1 MKQSVIII
9 AIAVV
14 LCVCLCFISTGPK
27 EHPAPAPE
35 AGEEVAPGNTLP
47 NGKNPYALSI
57 FYDGKLYDDMGFTC
71 SIPKGTVPVGTV
83 TEVTETPD
91 SELEASYGRVGD
103 NVYVWREDGITW
115 LGVEIVEHAQDYWN
129 EPHAFA
135 LEIGRDEEE
144 IERIERRK
152 KWFSVY

>member
-9 AIAVV
+9 AVAVV
-14 LCVCLCFISTGPK
+14 LCVCLCVANPQMNTGPAL
-27 EHPAPAPE
+27 EPAPE
-35 AGEEVAPGNTLP
+35 IEI
-47 NGKNPYALSI
+47 GKVPPEAESIYDLSI
-57 FYDGKLYDDMGFTC
+57 FYDGKLYEGMGFGR
-71 SIPKGTVPVGTV
+71 SVAKGTAPVGTV

-91 SELEASYGRVGD
+91 SELEASYGEVGR
-103 NVYVWREDGITW
+103 NVYLWMEDGILW
-115 LGVEIVEHAQDYWN
+115 LGVEITESDQLKYWD

-152 KWFSVY
+152 KWFSVN

>member
-14 LCVCLCFISTGPK
+14 LCVCLCVANPQMNTGPSP
-27 EHPAPAPE
+27 EPAPE
-35 AGEEVAPGNTLP
+35 VEI
-47 NGKNPYALSI
+47 GKVPPEAKSIYDLSI
-57 FYDGKLYDDMGFTC
+57 FYDGKLYEGMGFGRSVT
-71 SIPKGTVPVGTV
+71 KGTVPVGTV

-91 SELEASYGRVGD
+91 SDLEASYGEVGR
-103 NVYVWREDGITW
+103 NVYLWMEDGILW
-115 LGVEIVEHAQDYWN
+115 LGVEITESDQLKYWD

-135 LEIGRDEEE
+135 LEIDRDEEE

-152 KWFSVY
+152 KWFTVN

>member
-14 LCVCLCFISTGPK
+14 LCVCLCFVNTGPK

-35 AGEEVAPGNTLP
+35 AKPGSAPGDPLP

-91 SELEASYGRVGD
+91 IL
-103 NVYVWREDGITW
+103 
-115 LGVEIVEHAQDYWN
+115 
-129 EPHAFA
+129 
-135 LEIGRDEEE
+135 
-144 IERIERRK
+144 
-152 KWFSVY
+152 

>member
-14 LCVCLCFISTGPK
+14 LCVCLCVANPQKNTG
-27 EHPAPAPE
+27 PAPE
-35 AGEEVAPGNTLP
+35 SAPEVEI
-47 NGKNPYALSI
+47 GKVPPEAKSIYDLSI
-57 FYDGKLYDDMGFTC
+57 FYDGKLYEGMGFGRSVT
-71 SIPKGTVPVGTV
+71 KGTVPVGTV

-91 SELEASYGRVGD
+91 SDLEASYGEVGR
-103 NVYVWREDGITW
+103 NVYLWMEDGILW
-115 LGVEIVEHAQDYWN
+115 LGVEITESDQLKYWD

-152 KWFSVY
+152 KWFTVN